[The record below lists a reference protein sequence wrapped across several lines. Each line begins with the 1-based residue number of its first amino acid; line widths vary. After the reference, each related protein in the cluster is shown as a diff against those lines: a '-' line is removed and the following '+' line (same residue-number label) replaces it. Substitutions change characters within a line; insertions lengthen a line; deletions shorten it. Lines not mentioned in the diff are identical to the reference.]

1 VPHPKYVVL
10 CVIDRGGYGASAA
23 APVVAQAFDY
33 LVAHPIKP
41 VHFSPVIN
49 TTKK

>member
-1 VPHPKYVVL
+1 
-10 CVIDRGGYGASAA
+10 
-23 APVVAQAFDY
+23 VVAQAFDY